1 MIKNKDFQ
9 NNVHVGLDDPFGL
22 MNLINEYLNNLQ
34 NYFPI
39 SSRIMFTAASMTYQ
53 RQRKREKEAAKR
65 ALAKME
71 VILFGGSLKY
81 YFFYLVVAND
91 IIKNGKIHV
100 YAYMI
105 HIITH
110 ICFSLKELPM
120 PVLGLSIISK
130 FLA

>member
-9 NNVHVGLDDPFGL
+9 NNVHVGLDEPFGL

-71 VILFGGSLKY
+71 VILFGGSLK
-81 YFFYLVVAND
+81 
-91 IIKNGKIHV
+91 
-100 YAYMI
+100 
-105 HIITH
+105 
-110 ICFSLKELPM
+110 
-120 PVLGLSIISK
+120 
-130 FLA
+130 